1 MRGRRA
7 KTRTVRTLTGKHR
20 YAISKLALPTAV
32 HEENG
37 QYATVTTRPPRVAL
51 TRRYGLLTAQ
61 EARTVTV
68 AWLARLGLQEL
79 VTFGL
84 PEIDD
89 RYHIWR
95 VPLLKTGTKERVGE
109 AVIDAKSSLL
119 LTERSTTKDVLDARL
134 LGKREME
141 EANRYNRTIISSVR
155 NTVICGDCEVALG
168 DLPAESIGL
177 IFTSPPY
184 YNARPEYEDYLSY
197 EDYLLKMRKVLHS
210 CHRVL
215 GEGRFFVLN
224 VSPVL
229 IRRTSRGASSTR
241 LAVPFDFHRLFI
253 EEGYDFVDD
262 ILWEKPEGAGWATG
276 RGRRFAAD
284 RTPLQYKPV
293 PVTEY
298 VLVYRKHT
306 EKLIDWNIRGHH
318 DQEAVQRSK
327 ITGPYERTNIWKI
340 SPSHSKIHPAVFP
353 LKLAQRVITYYSF
366 EHDAVLD
373 PFAGIGTTGRAAI
386 SLRRRFVLIEN
397 EPRYINDVRA
407 HMVDWL
413 GQAAKDVLWVNCHP
427 PAEQDPVLF

>member
-1 MRGRRA
+1 MFRKKHNGKSRYTISSVTSHA
-7 KTRTVRTLTGKHR
+7 VVREG
-20 YAISKLALPTAV
+20 
-32 HEENG
+32 NG
-37 QYATVTTRPPRVAL
+37 QYSPSATRAPRVAL
-51 TRRYGLLTAQ
+51 TRRYGLLTVQ
-61 EARTVTV
+61 EARAAATE
-68 AWLARLGLQEL
+68 WLVRLGLQEL

-84 PEIDD
+84 PEVDD

-95 VPLLKTGTKERVGE
+95 VPLLKAGTKERVGE
-109 AVIDAKSSLL
+109 AVIDARSSLL
-119 LTERSTTKDVLDARL
+119 LTERSTAKDVLEARL
-134 LGKREME
+134 YGKHETARID
-141 EANRYNRTIISSVR
+141 RYDRTIISSVR

-168 DLPAESIGL
+168 DLPAESVGL

-197 EDYLLKMRKVLHS
+197 EDYLLKMRKVLHN

-229 IRRTSRGASSTR
+229 IRRVSRGESSKR

-262 ILWEKPEGAGWATG
+262 IIWEKPEGAGWATG

-306 EKLIDWNIRGHH
+306 ERLIDWNIRCHH
-318 DQEAVQRSK
+318 DQEAVHRSK
-327 ITGPYERTNIWKI
+327 ITDPYERTNIWKL
-340 SPSHSKIHPAVFP
+340 SPAHSKVHPAVFP
-353 LKLAQRVITYYSF
+353 LELAQQVVAYYSF

-373 PFAGIGTTGRAAI
+373 PFAGVGTTGRAAI
-386 SLRRRFVLIEN
+386 SLRRRFILIEN
-397 EPRYINDVRA
+397 EPRYIDYVRE
-407 HMVDWL
+407 HVVDWL
-413 GQAAKDVLWVNCHP
+413 GQAAKDILWVNCP
-427 PAEQDPVLF
+427 PPEEKEAVLF